1 MAIWPFRRRSGRKRS
16 RSGAN
21 LSDVEVSHQ
30 PTGVTT
36 TTGEYEAAVAT
47 ARGAGTPKKQRLEEH
62 HPSSSKMAR
71 GGQRTYSFSPGR
83 NDSIRVAGQK
93 GSVPPGPGRPTG
105 PFPADRNDGEEKGD
119 PAWKRAPTLHN
130 ARHAQQQQQRSKPS
144 RRKTSK
150 RRIAETTTDREAEIK
165 AMTDL
170 APVRPAADPWTT
182 GRPIRKQSK
191 RLKTGLGFRRSF
203 ENPHSDISLPIS
215 IHSAMSSDSELHSFR
230 VSALEALAPRP
241 TLRFTVQ
248 PRWGPGGSSAPSHTH
263 QRQQQQQQQPKRKV
277 SERVPE
283 SVVRA
288 HKRVDSFADDL
299 DAADLREL
307 MERDSRRRERKRQ
320 RDQERIERRLARK
333 AEMQREMEA
342 EARRSGSPPPVN
354 LERGVM
360 GREAGLGIDAPS
372 AVVTSSRKRSWSS
385 SRRSQRITTTTTTTK
400 TTTTTTQEQ
409 PEVHPD
415 AMDVEWTEPEA
426 VRHFHRTS
434 SIPVEAPPSPTVPA
448 QQPVPERKTSTKVTP
463 KRSMRLRRSFLRK
476 MSRSRSPNATESDH
490 HAVSQYSSRQDEG
503 ETPGK
508 TSEIGIRGRISFSAL
523 FRLGKRSRR
532 NSGPSSFS
540 NTSREEMQAVAAAHA
555 LLQTQM
561 QQQRQQEESQRAA
574 RAPPPAQTIPP
585 PVNYIPR
592 KVSNGVPKRTR
603 SRFREDLPELPL
615 SPPDSRVGSPEAEE
629 PPLPVVSESGSGDD
643 AAEEAPAVR
652 HDTPTSDLRRVDD
665 KMERLEKMRQTPTS
679 MRHSIQP
686 SPEPVSLASIDSEGS
701 WLSGRVGARRSSGL
715 LPRSSMR
722 RLPPRIMTRTPSPN
736 STEEELV
743 DDEYLSNLATPS
755 RAVAHD
761 DGDDDDDDERTP
773 RKSSGDAFPSS
784 DEDEAMT
791 MEDDEAE
798 MRWGSVEMPH
808 ATVMQHQQ
816 RIKSRQGMLNSS
828 PAGDESSS
836 PEASEG
842 ESPKLQRA
850 TSVNLGRGNARHV
863 SAGSAKVLDI
873 PSSRSSI
880 DQRRAGH

>member
-1 MAIWPFRRRSGRKRS
+1 
-16 RSGAN
+16 
-21 LSDVEVSHQ
+21 
-30 PTGVTT
+30 
-36 TTGEYEAAVAT
+36 AT
-47 ARGAGTPKKQRLEEH
+47 SRGAATPKKQRLEEH
-62 HPSSSKMAR
+62 YPSSSKAAR
-71 GGQRTYSFSPGR
+71 GERTYSFSPGR

-93 GSVPPGPGRPTG
+93 GSVPPGPGRLTG

-130 ARHAQQQQQRSKPS
+130 ARHAQQQQSKKPF

-150 RRIAETTTDREAEIK
+150 RRRAETDREAEIK
-165 AMTDL
+165 AMTDFG
-170 APVRPAADPWTT
+170 PVRPAADPWTS

-203 ENPHSDISLPIS
+203 ENPHSDVSLPIS
-215 IHSAMSSDSELHSFR
+215 IHSSMSSDSELHSFR

-241 TLRFTVQ
+241 TLRFAVQ
-248 PRWGPGGSSAPSHTH
+248 PRWGPSSSSAPSRT
-263 QRQQQQQQQPKRKV
+263 QQHQQQQQPKRKV

-320 RDQERIERRLARK
+320 RDQERMERRLARR
-333 AEMQREMEA
+333 AEMQREMED

-354 LERGVM
+354 LERGIM
-360 GREAGLGIDAPS
+360 GREVGLGIDAPS

-385 SRRSQRITTTTTTTK
+385 SRRSQRIS
-400 TTTTTTQEQ
+400 TTQQ
-409 PEVHPD
+409 PEPHPD
-415 AMDVEWTEPEA
+415 AMDTEPAEPEA
-426 VRHFHRTS
+426 VHHFHRTT
-434 SIPVEAPPSPTVPA
+434 SIPPEAPPSPTVPT
-448 QQPVPERKTSTKVTP
+448 QPVPERKTSTKVTP

-476 MSRSRSPNATESDH
+476 MSRSRSPNPTESDQH
-490 HAVSQYSSRQDEG
+490 VVSQYSSRQDEG
-503 ETPGK
+503 ETPRK
-508 TSEIGIRGRISFSAL
+508 TSESGSRSRSRISFSAL

-540 NTSREEMQAVAAAHA
+540 NTSREEMQAAAAAQA
-555 LLQTQM
+555 LI
-561 QQQRQQEESQRAA
+561 QQQQQQQQLQLQEELRQEPYA
-574 RAPPPAQTIPP
+574 IPP

-615 SPPDSRVGSPEAEE
+615 SPPDSRVGSPEVEE
-629 PPLPVVSESGSGDD
+629 PPLPVLSESGSGEN
-643 AAEEAPAVR
+643 AVEEAPTVR

-715 LPRSSMR
+715 LRGSAQ
-722 RLPPRIMTRTPSPN
+722 RLPPRILTRTPSPN
-736 STEEELV
+736 GTEDELA

-755 RAVAHD
+755 RAAAR
-761 DGDDDDDDERTP
+761 DDDDDDDDDNHGDDENADDYDERTP

-784 DEDEAMT
+784 DEDDVVM
-791 MEDDEAE
+791 MEDNGAN
-798 MRWGSVEMPH
+798 MRWGSVENPH
-808 ATVMQHQQ
+808 ATVVQHQ
-816 RIKSRQGMLNSS
+816 RIKSREGMLKSSAGENDASSLSS
-828 PAGDESSS
+828 PDM
-836 PEASEG
+836 SEG

-850 TSVNLGRGNARHV
+850 TSVSFGRGNARRV
-863 SAGSAKVLDI
+863 SAGSARVLDI
-873 PSSRSSI
+873 SS
-880 DQRRAGH
+880 